1 MPASRK
7 RAGRPMRASSAARKL
22 ISLSIAMEVPLNE
35 ATDAVH
41 ALRLIGYG
49 LEGQGEE
56 EVGARWRRS
65 PGARASGL
73 TLCRRLCAA
82 CTKLRHASNK
92 LPQLI
97 HMLCDLPRKYLN
109 VVL

>member
-22 ISLSIAMEVPLNE
+22 ISLSLAMEVPLNE

-56 EVGARWRRS
+56 EVGRAVAKIAWGACQRLAALREAWRRLYEIT
-65 PGARASGL
+65 ARA
-73 TLCRRLCAA
+73 R
-82 CTKLRHASNK
+82 
-92 LPQLI
+92 
-97 HMLCDLPRKYLN
+97 
-109 VVL
+109 

>member
-22 ISLSIAMEVPLNE
+22 ISLSLAMEVPLNE

-49 LEGQGEE
+49 LEGQGEQ
-56 EVGARWRRS
+56 EVGRAVAKIAWGACQRLDALQDAWCS
-65 PGARASGL
+65 LHAIAARA
-73 TLCRRLCAA
+73 
-82 CTKLRHASNK
+82 K
-92 LPQLI
+92 
-97 HMLCDLPRKYLN
+97 
-109 VVL
+109 